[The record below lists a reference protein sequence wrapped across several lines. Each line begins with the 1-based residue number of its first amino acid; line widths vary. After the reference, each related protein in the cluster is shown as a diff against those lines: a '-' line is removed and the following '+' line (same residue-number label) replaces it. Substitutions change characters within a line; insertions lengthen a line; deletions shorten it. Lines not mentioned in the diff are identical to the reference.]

1 MWSVDWRLVASV
13 ALPVGLGF
21 GVGFLTRDET
31 SSPWYQSLKK
41 PSWQPPRQVFP
52 VVWTVLY
59 ILMGVAAY
67 RVWAAGGRRDP
78 MVLYGVQL
86 ALNILW
92 SLVFFGA
99 KSLQWSVNVIVAL
112 LAVLTATTVSFYS
125 VDRTAG
131 YLMLPYLA
139 WVCLATALTL
149 NIHMN
154 NVHAK

>member
-1 MWSVDWRLVASV
+1 MVFDWRLVASV
-13 ALPVGLGF
+13 ALPVGLGL
-21 GVGFLTRDET
+21 GVGYLTRDET
-31 SSPWYQSLKK
+31 SSPWYRSLQK

-52 VVWTVLY
+52 IVWTVLY

-92 SLVFFGA
+92 SLVFFRA

-112 LAVLTATTVSFYS
+112 LAVLTATTVSFYG

-154 NVHAK
+154 NLGQK